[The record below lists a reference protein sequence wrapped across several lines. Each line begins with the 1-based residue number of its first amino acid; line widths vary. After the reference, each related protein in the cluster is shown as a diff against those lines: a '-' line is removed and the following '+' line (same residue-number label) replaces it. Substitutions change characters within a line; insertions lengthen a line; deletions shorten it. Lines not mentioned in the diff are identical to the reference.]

1 MNHQL
6 NQNGMNY
13 LRLGDLPGF
22 SRFYVDYAECIQS
35 ALKFFPCCP
44 DIESLVVHAK
54 LPREGV
60 HSTEDVFQNL
70 QPLAYSETSL
80 ANFRRLQDPKTRII
94 WVTQPVS
101 LFGGSFGQILK
112 CLTAIKLAEEMT
124 QRGVPTIP
132 VCEVGPGF
140 HIIKDQF
147 TLTLLDYEGKL
158 QQLDLRDSAM
168 VVQKADGDYLIPAQI
183 EEFFAILDS
192 MVSNLWG
199 CVVLDLL
206 KEIYRTG
213 APLSSASEQLMI
225 RLFADQGLVVLN
237 FHQGGLPNFLRR
249 ESSRLGLA
257 PEQVMDEIRR
267 KRRDMAEAG
276 YEILDDRYSCMI
288 RENPLILP
296 FLRHSALPVAA
307 VIAEPGEM
315 ELMGLIRPVYDKLGL
330 IPPAVWPR
338 ASASLISGK
347 VQQTLD
353 RYHINLPDAFAGKR
367 AMLGK
372 SSFDSG
378 LTQTKD
384 QFRGLSERIKEKV
397 DTLIILA
404 GADDRLRN
412 FVGSAG
418 EKMIYQVN
426 KLQER
431 LGSSLQAQRA
441 AFERR
446 LERLINNMVPYGL
459 LQEEGFSAVHF
470 LFQYSPALIQN
481 IKRRLDILRHRH
493 QLIFMD

>member
-6 NQNGMNY
+6 NQNGMNG

-44 DIESLVVHAK
+44 DIESLAVYAN
-54 LPREGV
+54 LPRTGV
-60 HSTEDVFQNL
+60 HSTEDVLQNL
-70 QPLAYSETSL
+70 QPLTNSENSL
-80 ANFRRLQDPKTRII
+80 ANFRRLQDPNTRII
-94 WVTQPVS
+94 WVTQPAS

-112 CLTAIKLAEEMT
+112 CLTAIKLAEELT

-132 VCEVGPGF
+132 VCEVGPGV
-140 HIIKDQF
+140 HIIKNQF
-147 TLTLLDYEGKL
+147 ALTLLDYRGTL
-158 QQLDLRDSAM
+158 QQLDLRDSA
-168 VVQKADGDYLIPAQI
+168 VIAQKADGDYLIPAQI
-183 EEFFAILDS
+183 KEFFAILDS
-192 MVSNLWG
+192 MVSNLPG
-199 CVVLDLL
+199 CGILDLL

-213 APLSSASEQLMI
+213 ALLSSASEQLMI

-249 ESSRLGLA
+249 ESRRLGFA
-257 PEQVMDEIRR
+257 PGQVADEIRR
-267 KRRDMAEAG
+267 RREDMAQAG
-276 YEILDDRYSCMI
+276 YEILDDRYSYMI
-288 RENPLILP
+288 HDNSLNLP

-338 ASASLISGK
+338 ASASLINGK
-347 VQQTLD
+347 VLQTLD
-353 RYHINLPDAFAGKR
+353 RYNINPPDAFAGKR

-378 LTQTKD
+378 FAQTKD
-384 QFRGLSERIKEKV
+384 QFRGLSERIKEKM

-426 KLQER
+426 KLRER
-431 LGSSLQAQRA
+431 LGSSLQSQRDA
-441 AFERR
+441 LERR

-481 IKRRLDILRHRH
+481 LRLRLDILRHRH
-493 QLIFMD
+493 QLILMD